1 MKEIFNFF
9 KSIVE
14 AIVTLII
21 ATIAILTT
29 VGLPIILIFGIPIL
43 FFILL
48 LKLII
53 KL

>member
-14 AIVTLII
+14 AIVTIII
-21 ATIAILTT
+21 ATVAIFTT
-29 VGLPIILIFGIPIL
+29 IGLPLILIFGIPFLII
-43 FFILL
+43 ILL
-48 LKLII
+48 IKLII